1 MGLSSRCVLIGDLYR
16 VRAVFDET
24 NIPTIE
30 TERLILRGW
39 RATDVAPLRAIYA
52 DPAVAPWLGRP
63 DPDQVEASIQRW
75 LEHWRSYGFGLW
87 ALEEKASG
95 ALIGRV
101 GLVNQTDWTASEQD
115 AEVGWTLA
123 SSVWGHGYATEGATA
138 ALDFARAKGLRR
150 IISITLP
157 NNERSQA
164 VMKRLG
170 LTYRGATHWHGYGQV
185 WYGTELE
192 IGEVAK

>member
-123 SSVWGHGYATEGATA
+123 SSVWGHGYATEGASSRARFCPRQGLAPDHLDHA
-138 ALDFARAKGLRR
+138 A
-150 IISITLP
+150 
-157 NNERSQA
+157 
-164 VMKRLG
+164 
-170 LTYRGATHWHGYGQV
+170 
-185 WYGTELE
+185 
-192 IGEVAK
+192 